1 MEELPASSRDISH
14 PRAGGGPAAAN
25 SEKAC
30 VGLATTDSQLGSR
43 LRGSG
48 SEVELRS
55 PISGQPLTPDTPH
68 SLAAPGE
75 RWPVVDGIPYLR
87 TDSEGLVAVALD
99 HLDAGCP
106 DDALV
111 ALLTDQDAWW
121 TGPATDL
128 GELKRLVRERDTL
141 SLREAMALLRMGP
154 VADYFAYRWVD
165 PTYLAALALL
175 EAHWNAPTAAF
186 ELACGIGHYLR
197 ELTARGVAC
206 TGADVVFAKCWLA
219 KHWVAPDADY
229 VVFDAASPH
238 WPVADARYDL
248 VMCHDAFYFLPEQ
261 ERVAARLRGLRTEG
275 GVLAVSHLHNS
286 DYWNGSKGPA
296 RTVQEWEALFPNAS
310 VYAENDLLWSLLCA
324 QAPEFIGWQD
334 DCEVE
339 AFSIVEGDVGSSRA
353 VADGLALPHPKAA
366 LRPNPLL
373 SDRLGHDSVHWPS
386 ERWRGEYGPGCF
398 WANEDDSLGVNMVL
412 DPVRLRRLVDLP
424 ERW

>member
-1 MEELPASSRDISH
+1 MIPLVSPTSGR
-14 PRAGGGPAAAN
+14 P
-25 SEKAC
+25 
-30 VGLATTDSQLGSR
+30 LA
-43 LRGSG
+43 
-48 SEVELRS
+48 
-55 PISGQPLTPDTPH
+55 PDTPH
-68 SLAAPGE
+68 SLSDGAEE

-87 TDSEGLVAVALD
+87 TESEGLVAVALD

-154 VADYFAYRWVD
+154 VADYFAYRWSD
-165 PTYLAALALL
+165 PTYLAGLALL
-175 EAHWNAPTAAF
+175 EAHWNEPKTAF

-197 ELTARGVAC
+197 ELTRRNVAC

-229 VVFDAASPH
+229 LVFDAAAPWSIP
-238 WPVADARYDL
+238 DARFDL
-248 VMCHDAFYFLPEQ
+248 VMCHDAFYFLPDQ
-261 ERVAARLRGLRTEG
+261 ERMAEQLRGRRRDAG
-275 GVLAVSHLHNS
+275 ALAIAHLHNS
-286 DYWNGSKGPA
+286 DYYEGAKGPA
-296 RTVQEWEALFPNAS
+296 RPQSAWAALFPDAI
-310 VYAENDLLWSLLCA
+310 VYDEHDLLWSLLYA
-324 QAPEFIGWQD
+324 DAPQARGWTRD
-334 DCEVE
+334 VEIEIE
-339 AFSIVEGDVGSSRA
+339 AFSIVEGGPASPRPLVN
-353 VADGLALPHPKAA
+353 GLAMPTPSAQ

-373 SDRLGHDSVHWPS
+373 EEWPAGRENVRWPS
-386 ERWRGEYGPGCF
+386 ASYRDEYGAASF
-398 WANEDDSLGVNMVL
+398 WANADEELPSDLPL